1 MDSMYRII
9 HFLIFSLAVSI
20 TWIFVEIYPLCIKFQ
35 IYWYKVVHSSSLL
48 PFLYLS
54 IRFIVMFPFFIPVF
68 GYLWILSFYFHQ
80 SCQGFNF
87 FISLFKELHFAFGP
101 LYFNVCLFLSLFFF
115 SLSLFCCSWFS
126 FLKEKEMLTSLIFN
140 LFYCMHTRL

>member
-20 TWIFVEIYPLCIKFQ
+20 TWIFVEIYPLYIKFQ

-101 LYFNVCLFLSLFFF
+101 LYFNVYLFLSLFFF
-115 SLSLFCCSWFS
+115 PWVYFVVLDLVFWKKKKC
-126 FLKEKEMLTSLIFN
+126 LPL
-140 LFYCMHTRL
+140 

>member
-101 LYFNVCLFLSLFFF
+101 LYFNVYLFLSLFFF
-115 SLSLFCCSWFS
+115 PWVYFVVLDLAFWKKKKC
-126 FLKEKEMLTSLIFN
+126 LPL
-140 LFYCMHTRL
+140 

>member
-101 LYFNVCLFLSLFFF
+101 LYFNVYLFLSLFFF
-115 SLSLFCCSWFS
+115 PWVYFVVLDLVFWKKKKC
-126 FLKEKEMLTSLIFN
+126 LPL
-140 LFYCMHTRL
+140 